1 MSRAG
6 PGGPVRLR
14 GSWSGDRPGASPWS
28 EPPGDDPLGVDADQ
42 GLGGT
47 EGLGSAANL
56 DGPRPPWA
64 GAGQVVDHDG
74 CPAGALDVAELFG
87 LLQLMPGDVDGVQRG
102 VVRPADRG
110 DVGGAVGP
118 DGRDP
123 PEPPLAVQVG
133 ELGLAEDTPCL
144 RHQRSLLGV
153 ADRAGGDVLASRT
166 ISSVPT
172 VRCSNASTSRLCSS
186 IPRPDSGAPSDAA
199 STRVARATQ
208 AARAWRVSR
217 SSPARASQ
225 AASPATTLAR
235 TIGPAVRSWG
245 TPGPK
250 AGWRTSIPKTS
261 SLRAQ
266 TARAASTPRATA
278 MGRAVGRCQS
288 DPRVLPGDAAGSIED
303 AISSLQ
309 MGDTITYIG
318 DDST

>member
-153 ADRAGGDVLASRT
+153 ADDAGGDVLASRM
-166 ISSVPT
+166 ISSAPT
-172 VRCSNASTSRLCSS
+172 VRCSNVSTSRLCSS
-186 IPRPDSGAPSDAA
+186 IPRPDSGAPSDAT
-199 STRVARATQ
+199 SRRVARAIQ

-217 SSPARASQ
+217 SSRARVSQ
-225 AASPATTLAR
+225 AASPAAR
-235 TIGPAVRSWG
+235 PWG
-245 TPGPK
+245 TPGPN
-250 AGWRTSIPKTS
+250 AGWRASTPKTS
-261 SLRAQ
+261 SLTPQ
-266 TARAASTPRATA
+266 TARAVSTPRATA
-278 MGRAVGRCQS
+278 TGRAVGRRQS
-288 DPRVLPGDAAGSIED
+288 DFRVPPGDAAGSLED

-309 MGDTITYIG
+309 MGDIIIYIR
-318 DDST
+318 

>member
-14 GSWSGDRPGASPWS
+14 GSWSGDRPSASPWPK
-28 EPPGDDPLGVDADQ
+28 PPGDDPLGVDADQ
-42 GLGGT
+42 ALRGT

-64 GAGQVVDHDG
+64 DAGQIVDHDG
-74 CPAGALDVAELFG
+74 CPPGALDVAELLG
-87 LLQLMPGDVDGVQRG
+87 LLQPMPADVDGVQLG
-102 VVRPADRG
+102 VVRPPDRG

-133 ELGLAEDTPCL
+133 QLGLAEDTACL
-144 RHQRSLLGV
+144 RHQPFLLGV
-153 ADRAGGDVLASRT
+153 ADRAGGAVLASST
-166 ISSVPT
+166 ISSAPT
-172 VRCSNASTSRLCSS
+172 VRCSNVSTSRLPPS

-217 SSPARASQ
+217 SSTARASQ
-225 AASPATTLAR
+225 AASRATRLATT
-235 TIGPAVRSWG
+235 TGPAVRSWG

-250 AGWRTSIPKTS
+250 AGWRTSTPKTS
-261 SLRAQ
+261 SLMPQ

-278 MGRAVGRCQS
+278 RGRAVGRRHR
-288 DPRVLPGDAAGSIED
+288 DPRGPPGDRAGSSDD

-309 MGDTITYIG
+309 MGATITYIG